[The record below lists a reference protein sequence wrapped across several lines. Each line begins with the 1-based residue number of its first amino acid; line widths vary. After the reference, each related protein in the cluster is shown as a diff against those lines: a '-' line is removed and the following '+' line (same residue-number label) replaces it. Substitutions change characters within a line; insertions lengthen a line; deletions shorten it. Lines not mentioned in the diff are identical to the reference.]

1 MKRIAIYSI
10 MLLCALSACSGSDD
24 EVQKDMQQPV
34 ISDQGITANPI
45 DCQVYH
51 RGETI
56 PFSYV
61 FTDNDELGKYNIEVH
76 HNFDH
81 HTHSTSAT
89 TCSMDDVKE
98 AQNPWVFNQD
108 FNIPDGQKSFS
119 AREDIKIPTNIDTGE
134 VRSPYP
140 QLDPSRY
147 RRLAFAGI
155 HVMNPTLFSY
165 FDEFPERFSIIDFY
179 LKVCDRASIYGYEQA
194 DLRLLDVGKQ
204 DALEEAESF
213 VKSLSEGE
221 GA

>member
-1 MKRIAIYSI
+1 VDILSNVRIDEILQAGEEHDAT
-10 MLLCALSACSGSDD
+10 LLVSNRQTSRYLLFD
-24 EVQKDMQQPV
+24 EDMRLV
-34 ISDQGITANPI
+34 G
-45 DCQVYH
+45 
-51 RGETI
+51 
-56 PFSYV
+56 
-61 FTDNDELGKYNIEVH
+61 
-76 HNFDH
+76 
-81 HTHSTSAT
+81 
-89 TCSMDDVKE
+89 
-98 AQNPWVFNQD
+98 W
-108 FNIPDGQKSFS
+108 
-119 AREDIKIPTNIDTGE
+119 TNIDTGE

>member
-1 MKRIAIYSI
+1 MTYP
-10 MLLCALSACSGSDD
+10 
-24 EVQKDMQQPV
+24 E
-34 ISDQGITANPI
+34 ISEQGITANPI

-119 AREDIKIPTNIDTGE
+119 AREDIKIPTNIDTGD
-134 VRSPYP
+134 YHFMI
-140 QLDPSRY
+140 
-147 RRLAFAGI
+147 RLTDKAGWQQI
-155 HVMNPTLFSY
+155 K
-165 FDEFPERFSIIDFY
+165 SIAI
-179 LKVCDRASIYGYEQA
+179 KIVE
-194 DLRLLDVGKQ
+194 
-204 DALEEAESF
+204 
-213 VKSLSEGE
+213 
-221 GA
+221 

>member
-1 MKRIAIYSI
+1 MTYP
-10 MLLCALSACSGSDD
+10 
-24 EVQKDMQQPV
+24 E
-34 ISDQGITANPI
+34 ISEQGITANPI

-119 AREDIKIPTNIDTGE
+119 ACKDIKIPTNIDTGD
-134 VRSPYP
+134 YHFMI
-140 QLDPSRY
+140 
-147 RRLAFAGI
+147 RLTDKAGWQQI
-155 HVMNPTLFSY
+155 
-165 FDEFPERFSIIDFY
+165 
-179 LKVCDRASIYGYEQA
+179 
-194 DLRLLDVGKQ
+194 
-204 DALEEAESF
+204 
-213 VKSLSEGE
+213 KSVAIKIVE
-221 GA
+221 

>member
-1 MKRIAIYSI
+1 MTYP
-10 MLLCALSACSGSDD
+10 
-24 EVQKDMQQPV
+24 E
-34 ISDQGITANPI
+34 ISEQGITANPI

-56 PFSYV
+56 PFCYV

-119 AREDIKIPTNIDTGE
+119 AREDIKIPTNIDTGD
-134 VRSPYP
+134 YHFMI
-140 QLDPSRY
+140 
-147 RRLAFAGI
+147 RLTDKAGWQQI
-155 HVMNPTLFSY
+155 
-165 FDEFPERFSIIDFY
+165 
-179 LKVCDRASIYGYEQA
+179 
-194 DLRLLDVGKQ
+194 
-204 DALEEAESF
+204 
-213 VKSLSEGE
+213 KSVAIKIVE
-221 GA
+221 

>member
-1 MKRIAIYSI
+1 MKKILFSVS
-10 MLLCALSACSGSDD
+10 LLCALCACGSSYDD
-24 EVQKDMQQPV
+24 EKDMTYPE
-34 ISDQGITANPI
+34 ISEQGITANPI

-108 FNIPDGQKSFS
+108 FNISDGQKSFS
-119 AREDIKIPTNIDTGE
+119 AREDIKIPTNIDTGD
-134 VRSPYP
+134 YHFMI
-140 QLDPSRY
+140 
-147 RRLAFAGI
+147 RLTDKAGWQQI
-155 HVMNPTLFSY
+155 
-165 FDEFPERFSIIDFY
+165 
-179 LKVCDRASIYGYEQA
+179 
-194 DLRLLDVGKQ
+194 
-204 DALEEAESF
+204 
-213 VKSLSEGE
+213 KSVAIKIVE
-221 GA
+221 

>member
-1 MKRIAIYSI
+1 MTYPK
-10 MLLCALSACSGSDD
+10 
-24 EVQKDMQQPV
+24 
-34 ISDQGITANPI
+34 ISEQGITANPI

-89 TCSMDDVKE
+89 TCSMDAIKE

-119 AREDIKIPTNIDTGE
+119 AREDIKIPTNIDTGD
-134 VRSPYP
+134 YHFMI
-140 QLDPSRY
+140 
-147 RRLAFAGI
+147 RLTDKAGWQQI
-155 HVMNPTLFSY
+155 
-165 FDEFPERFSIIDFY
+165 
-179 LKVCDRASIYGYEQA
+179 
-194 DLRLLDVGKQ
+194 
-204 DALEEAESF
+204 
-213 VKSLSEGE
+213 KSVAIKIVE
-221 GA
+221 

>member
-1 MKRIAIYSI
+1 MTYP
-10 MLLCALSACSGSDD
+10 
-24 EVQKDMQQPV
+24 E
-34 ISDQGITANPI
+34 ISEQGITANPI

-89 TCSMDDVKE
+89 TCSMDDIKE

-119 AREDIKIPTNIDTGE
+119 AREDIKIPTNIDTGD
-134 VRSPYP
+134 YHFMI
-140 QLDPSRY
+140 
-147 RRLAFAGI
+147 RLTDKAGWQQI
-155 HVMNPTLFSY
+155 
-165 FDEFPERFSIIDFY
+165 
-179 LKVCDRASIYGYEQA
+179 
-194 DLRLLDVGKQ
+194 
-204 DALEEAESF
+204 
-213 VKSLSEGE
+213 KSVAIKIVE
-221 GA
+221 

>member
-1 MKRIAIYSI
+1 MKKILFSVS
-10 MLLCALSACSGSDD
+10 LLCALCACGSSDD
-24 EVQKDMQQPV
+24 DEKDMTYPE
-34 ISDQGITANPI
+34 ISEQGITANPI

-108 FNIPDGQKSFS
+108 FNIPD
-119 AREDIKIPTNIDTGE
+119 
-134 VRSPYP
+134 
-140 QLDPSRY
+140 
-147 RRLAFAGI
+147 
-155 HVMNPTLFSY
+155 
-165 FDEFPERFSIIDFY
+165 
-179 LKVCDRASIYGYEQA
+179 
-194 DLRLLDVGKQ
+194 
-204 DALEEAESF
+204 
-213 VKSLSEGE
+213 
-221 GA
+221 

>member
-1 MKRIAIYSI
+1 MTYP
-10 MLLCALSACSGSDD
+10 
-24 EVQKDMQQPV
+24 E
-34 ISDQGITANPI
+34 ISEQGITANPI

-56 PFSYV
+56 LFSYV

-119 AREDIKIPTNIDTGE
+119 AREDIKIPTNIDTGD
-134 VRSPYP
+134 YHFMI
-140 QLDPSRY
+140 
-147 RRLAFAGI
+147 RLTDKAGWQQI
-155 HVMNPTLFSY
+155 
-165 FDEFPERFSIIDFY
+165 
-179 LKVCDRASIYGYEQA
+179 
-194 DLRLLDVGKQ
+194 
-204 DALEEAESF
+204 
-213 VKSLSEGE
+213 KSVAIKIVE
-221 GA
+221 

>member
-1 MKRIAIYSI
+1 MTYP
-10 MLLCALSACSGSDD
+10 
-24 EVQKDMQQPV
+24 E
-34 ISDQGITANPI
+34 ISEQGITANPI

-119 AREDIKIPTNIDTGE
+119 AREDIKIPTNIDTGD
-134 VRSPYP
+134 YHFMI
-140 QLDPSRY
+140 
-147 RRLAFAGI
+147 RLTDKAGWQQI
-155 HVMNPTLFSY
+155 
-165 FDEFPERFSIIDFY
+165 
-179 LKVCDRASIYGYEQA
+179 
-194 DLRLLDVGKQ
+194 
-204 DALEEAESF
+204 
-213 VKSLSEGE
+213 KSVAIKIVE
-221 GA
+221 

>member
-1 MKRIAIYSI
+1 MTYP
-10 MLLCALSACSGSDD
+10 
-24 EVQKDMQQPV
+24 E
-34 ISDQGITANPI
+34 ISEQGITANPI

-56 PFSYV
+56 PFCYK

-119 AREDIKIPTNIDTGE
+119 ASKKIEIPTNIDTGD
-134 VRSPYP
+134 YHFMI
-140 QLDPSRY
+140 
-147 RRLAFAGI
+147 RLTDKAGWQQI
-155 HVMNPTLFSY
+155 
-165 FDEFPERFSIIDFY
+165 
-179 LKVCDRASIYGYEQA
+179 
-194 DLRLLDVGKQ
+194 
-204 DALEEAESF
+204 
-213 VKSLSEGE
+213 KSVAIKIVE
-221 GA
+221 